1 MSPPVLVGLVVA
13 GAGGALARYLVT
25 RAVQA
30 RTRSTLPW
38 GTFAVNVMGAF
49 LLGVLTGAGLHH
61 GLAEAPR
68 IVLGVGFCGAF
79 TTFSTLAVETVRLVE
94 TGSTGA
100 ALRNLV
106 GSTAAGLIAA
116 AAGLAISAAV

>member
-1 MSPPVLVGLVVA
+1 MSPFVLVGLVVA

-30 RTRSTLPW
+30 RTRSILPW
-38 GTFAVNVMGAF
+38 GTFVVNVTGAL
-49 LLGVLTGAGLHH
+49 LLGLLTGAGLHH

-94 TGSTGA
+94 AGSTSA

-116 AAGLAISAAV
+116 AAGLAISAAM

>member
-1 MSPPVLVGLVVA
+1 MSPFVLVGLVVA

-30 RTRSTLPW
+30 RTRSILPW
-38 GTFAVNVMGAF
+38 GTFVVNVTGAL
-49 LLGVLTGAGLHH
+49 LLGLLTGAGLHH

-94 TGSTGA
+94 AGSTSA

-116 AAGLAISAAV
+116 AAGLGISAAL

>member
-30 RTRSTLPW
+30 RTRSALPW
-38 GTFAVNVMGAF
+38 GTFVVNVTGAL
-49 LLGVLTGAGLHH
+49 LLGLLTGAGLHH

-68 IVLGVGFCGAF
+68 IVLGVGFCGGF

-94 TGSTGA
+94 SGSPGA

-116 AAGLAISAAV
+116 AAGLAISAAM